1 MLRPFREGKE
11 QRERSRTGRLS
22 DPVFRQRPG
31 RSAVSSWPGSPAEA
45 RAGGRE
51 QGAATCIAAGGW
63 AAQEALNAFRLDGM
77 ADG

>member
-1 MLRPFREGKE
+1 MDLATTGSAG
-11 QRERSRTGRLS
+11 ERLCRA